1 MTNDR
6 TEALKE
12 YRTYTLTELEP
23 ILGVSHLTLLRWVKS
38 GKLKATKIGSK
49 WRVTEATLKAFV
61 NGEPQE

>member
-1 MTNDR
+1 MNKER
-6 TEALKE
+6 AEALRE

-23 ILGVSHLTLLRWVKS
+23 IIGVSHITLLRWVNS